1 MRATTGQT
9 GDGAFE
15 LAYAREITV
24 AIWATIN
31 ETPRVALRREWQCV
45 AALLAFDVQIA
56 TSLLPLGSVR

>member
-1 MRATTGQT
+1 MCATAGQA

-15 LAYAREITV
+15 LAHAREITA
-24 AIWATIN
+24 AIGATIN
-31 ETPRVALRREWQCV
+31 ETWRAALCMKWQCV

>member
-15 LAYAREITV
+15 LAYAREIAPAIRTTV
-24 AIWATIN
+24 N
-31 ETPRVALRREWQCV
+31 ETRRVALRRKWQCV